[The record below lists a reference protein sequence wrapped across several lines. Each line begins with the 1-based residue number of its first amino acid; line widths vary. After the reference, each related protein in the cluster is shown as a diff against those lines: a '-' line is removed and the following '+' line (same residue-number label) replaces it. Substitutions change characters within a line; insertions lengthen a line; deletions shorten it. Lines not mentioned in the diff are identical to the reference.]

1 MKFPSKVT
9 KIHDSIVYKMTLL
22 LERIDAVEKYSLT
35 VNELYGD
42 LRDHFSNTIDFIEA
56 LDCLYAL
63 NRIDINEEDKI
74 YAK

>member
-42 LRDHFSNTIDFIEA
+42 LRDHFSNTVDFIEA